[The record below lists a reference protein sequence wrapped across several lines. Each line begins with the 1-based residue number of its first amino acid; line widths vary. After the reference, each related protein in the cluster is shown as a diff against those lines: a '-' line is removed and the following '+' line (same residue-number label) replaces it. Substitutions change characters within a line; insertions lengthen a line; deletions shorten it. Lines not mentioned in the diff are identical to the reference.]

1 MAKRTPSRHPN
12 GSRHCHR
19 QSPYYHYAPFTYTT
33 SPPTPLSC
41 IFSPSPFTYTT
52 FPPTLLRFPT
62 TPFTHITFPHTLL
75 NSSPTPISYATFPP
89 SPLSYA
95 TSPTTL
101 LHYPPTTLSFTTSPP
116 QGNSPPKKS
125 IRQTSFAPL
134 RFFRKEFSSFNTSS
148 ISPRNSPTQNPIH
161 P

>member
-1 MAKRTPSRHPN
+1 MLIFRLKNRMDELRLRRKCTAELTRAPPQLARSSLPR
-12 GSRHCHR
+12 HR
-19 QSPYYHYAPFTYTT
+19 QSSYYHYSPSTYTT
-33 SPPTPLSC
+33 FPPTPLSC

-52 FPPTLLRFPT
+52 FPPTLLHFPT
-62 TPFTHITFPHTLL
+62 TPFTHITFP
-75 NSSPTPISYATFPP
+75 P
-89 SPLSYA
+89 SPLSY
-95 TSPTTL
+95 
-101 LHYPPTTLSFTTSPP
+101 TTSPP